1 MSKMTSDDE
10 KPLREGDR
18 RTTVK
23 ASKRKRLRE
32 AGFRIG
38 SAADFLGLNDEEQAL
53 VAMKLELVDGVKA
66 LRSEQGITQAELA
79 RRLGS
84 SQSRVAKLEAGDR
97 SVSIDLLM
105 RALLNLGA
113 SRKQIGAMIGNAQ
126 RRKPAA

>member
-1 MSKMTSDDE
+1 
-10 KPLREGDR
+10 
-18 RTTVK
+18 VK
-23 ASKRKRLRE
+23 ASKRERLRK
-32 AGFRIG
+32 AGFKVG

-53 VAMKLELVDGVKA
+53 VVMKLERVDGVKE
-66 LRSEQGITQAELA
+66 LRSEQRITQAELA

-105 RALLNLGA
+105 RALLSLGA
-113 SRKQIGAMIGNAQ
+113 SRKQIAAMIGNAQ

>member
-1 MSKMTSDDE
+1 
-10 KPLREGDR
+10 
-18 RTTVK
+18 VK
-23 ASKRKRLRE
+23 ASKRERLRK
-32 AGFRIG
+32 AGFKVG

-53 VAMKLELVDGVKA
+53 VVMKLELVDGVKE
-66 LRSEQGITQAELA
+66 LRSEQRITQAELA

-105 RALLNLGA
+105 RALLSLGA
-113 SRKQIGAMIGNAQ
+113 SRKQIAAMIGNAQ